1 MFTLR
6 NFPGREKGGKEMR
19 IPGIYETF
27 WGNAAVVKS
36 WESKVAWDLDM
47 GEFVPIELVSDTFI
61 RPIEQADEDDLY

>member
-1 MFTLR
+1 
-6 NFPGREKGGKEMR
+6 MR

-47 GEFVPIELVSDTFI
+47 GEFIPIELVSHTFI

>member
-1 MFTLR
+1 
-6 NFPGREKGGKEMR
+6 MR

-61 RPIEQADEDDLY
+61 RPIEQADEDAAEDY